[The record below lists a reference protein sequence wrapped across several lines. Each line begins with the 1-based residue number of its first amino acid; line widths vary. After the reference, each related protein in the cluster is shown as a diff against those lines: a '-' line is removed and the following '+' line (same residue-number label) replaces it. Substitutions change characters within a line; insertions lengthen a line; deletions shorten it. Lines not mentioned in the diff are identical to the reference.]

1 MAPRTPFAGHRLRG
15 RLGRRCPTT
24 GACGRILAVKA
35 AADQLQRA
43 MLALEAAFLIGVEGV
58 TEVWLVRHADCYH
71 QMTEVDDPPLSDIG
85 REQARKLGVRVRG
98 AKPAAIY
105 SSPYRRA
112 METAQAIAD
121 DVRVD
126 DRLVEMALEID
137 EDGSLDF
144 QETPDSAVARMRAV
158 VADAVAAHEGRR
170 IVLVSHGA
178 SIIACLTDAMHLEP
192 GQLRLLPYYTSIST
206 LRVLGDRR
214 MVGTFGDIAHLE

>member
-1 MAPRTPFAGHRLRG
+1 
-15 RLGRRCPTT
+15 
-24 GACGRILAVKA
+24 
-35 AADQLQRA
+35 

-71 QMTEVDDPPLSDIG
+71 QMKEVDDPPLSDIG
-85 REQARKLGVRVRG
+85 REQARKLGVRLRG

-112 METAQAIAD
+112 METARAISD

-144 QETPDSAVARMRAV
+144 QETPDSAVQRMRAV
-158 VADAVAAHEGRR
+158 VADAVAAHEGGR